1 MPTLRNRWEVRGKGG
16 HTHVALTERRLS
28 APSRNV
34 AIIPLQESDSNPG
47 ESASRRATVACLGE
61 SLLRDHSG
69 ANDTMNESQEIESA
83 ESGPSSG
90 AITLAIATFIGLWI
104 PWIGFAYWYV
114 EVGGFHSGIFTA
126 GTTGFLLFTAAT
138 WVVTPVFTVIY
149 VVYAM
154 RSAPRN
160 TYDQVMFAIECLIL
174 LGMWAVAAS
183 PFVGR

>member
-1 MPTLRNRWEVRGKGG
+1 
-16 HTHVALTERRLS
+16 
-28 APSRNV
+28 
-34 AIIPLQESDSNPG
+34 
-47 ESASRRATVACLGE
+47 
-61 SLLRDHSG
+61 
-69 ANDTMNESQEIESA
+69 MNKSQDIENA
-83 ESGPSSG
+83 DSGPSSG
-90 AITLAIATFIGLWI
+90 AIKLAIATFIGLWL

-138 WVVTPVFTVIY
+138 WVVTPLFTLIY

-154 RSAPRN
+154 RSALRN